1 MKSKAKMK
9 DRRSKTNCER
19 VATRNSNTFSLFPP
33 LLHWGKAPR
42 PVCEYVCV
50 WVWVWPPVEGNRRP
64 ARFISYY
71 IIGRVMSLIEFLC
84 FGQKIGKR
92 TRCSEYCH
100 PFSLPL
106 YPSASPV
113 PSTAF
118 FAIAWVGCELN
129 EVTFVAA
136 GHLCDTPP
144 AHTPKH
150 THTQRSSPF
159 SCETLTQLTSL
170 ATCVN
175 ILSAS
180 AGAGP
185 HSTTPPTTHR
195 NWNWSGSGS
204 WNGVCNDVC
213 DLHAMQLLCF
223 KQLKKFHRII

>member
-19 VATRNSNTFSLFPP
+19 VATRNSNTSSHFPP

-84 FGQKIGKR
+84 FGQRIGKR

-106 YPSASPV
+106 YPSASPFCL
-113 PSTAF
+113 SRAIYCF
-118 FAIAWVGCELN
+118 FRNRLSRMRTKRGDICSRWS
-129 EVTFVAA
+129 FVWHA
-136 GHLCDTPP
+136 PRP
-144 AHTPKH
+144 
-150 THTQRSSPF
+150 HTQ
-159 SCETLTQLTSL
+159 
-170 ATCVN
+170 
-175 ILSAS
+175 
-180 AGAGP
+180 
-185 HSTTPPTTHR
+185 THAYTE
-195 NWNWSGSGS
+195 
-204 WNGVCNDVC
+204 V
-213 DLHAMQLLCF
+213 
-223 KQLKKFHRII
+223 

>member
-1 MKSKAKMK
+1 
-9 DRRSKTNCER
+9 
-19 VATRNSNTFSLFPP
+19 
-33 LLHWGKAPR
+33 
-42 PVCEYVCV
+42 
-50 WVWVWPPVEGNRRP
+50 
-64 ARFISYY
+64 
-71 IIGRVMSLIEFLC
+71 MSLIEFLC
-84 FGQKIGKR
+84 FGQRIGKR

-100 PFSLPL
+100 PVSLPL
-106 YPSASPV
+106 YPSASPFCSPV

-136 GHLCDTPP
+136 GHLCNTPP

-185 HSTTPPTTHR
+185 QSTTPPTT
-195 NWNWSGSGS
+195 GTGT
-204 WNGVCNDVC
+204 GTGAGAGAGMVCVMICVICIVCNYYALSSLKSSIV
-213 DLHAMQLLCF
+213 LYNVNRF
-223 KQLKKFHRII
+223 KLDAHYLELEIEFGSNIMAYFFIHIALSIISVGSDQNKVIGLGCNLRLGNYT